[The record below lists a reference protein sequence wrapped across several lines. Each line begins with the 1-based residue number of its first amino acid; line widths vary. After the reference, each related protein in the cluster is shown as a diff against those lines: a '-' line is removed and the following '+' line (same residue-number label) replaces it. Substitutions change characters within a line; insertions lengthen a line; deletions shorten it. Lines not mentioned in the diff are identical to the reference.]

1 VAEPALKLEVTSGEG
16 QPVEVDVL
24 ALDAPGPSGYGL
36 FLKARAARTLP
47 PTQPA
52 PPEIDGLT
60 LRSKPTLLAFLSGV
74 VAGQSEPV
82 TVLCLRPRLARIRE
96 LLDAAA
102 DEMTIPVPLNG

>member
-1 VAEPALKLEVTSGEG
+1 MAEPALKLEVAPGEG

-36 FLKARAARTLP
+36 FLKAGAAIALP
-47 PTQPA
+47 STQPA

-60 LRSKPTLLAFLSGV
+60 LRSKLTLLVFLSGV

-96 LLDAAA
+96 LLGAAA